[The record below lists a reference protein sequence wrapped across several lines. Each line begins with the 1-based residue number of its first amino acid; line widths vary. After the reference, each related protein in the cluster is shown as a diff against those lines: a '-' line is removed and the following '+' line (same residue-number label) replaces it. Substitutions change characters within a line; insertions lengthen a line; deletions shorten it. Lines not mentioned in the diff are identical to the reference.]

1 MNTEIRDIRDLYNKL
16 IEVGKEYESAKPKL
30 EDWLE
35 NLSKLYTYG
44 FIIKLDKILLNWDKK
59 SVIKIVGE
67 SGSGKTT
74 LENIIRKMRPD
85 IFITSETSELMKD
98 NEYLKHEHILI
109 SRKDWRRFSS

>member
-1 MNTEIRDIRDLYNKL
+1 MNAEVKDIRDLYSKL
-16 IEVGKEYESAKPKL
+16 VEVREEYESAKPKL

-35 NLSKLYTYG
+35 NLNKLYTYG
-44 FIIKLDKILLNWDKK
+44 FIIKLDKILSNWDKK

-67 SGSGKTT
+67 CGSGKTT

-85 IFITSETSELMKD
+85 IFITSTSELMKD